1 MRFRAI
7 VLVMGCVTVAL
18 APAKL
23 GGVYASEGWAAQD
36 RPPIVGVS
44 HVAVQTSDLAK
55 ARGFYSGLLGYAE
68 VLPAGRPHAAVFA
81 VNDRQRLIVSDGLP
95 ADRDERLLGVAF
107 ETTNVEAL
115 REFLSARGVRVTEPI
130 HDVEAGGRRVEAMDP
145 DGHRVQFVQ
154 LDREARASTI
164 AGPDRRV
171 SRRILHAGLTIRD
184 VAAADRFYKETL
196 TFSEIWRGGRP
207 DGVTNWINMRT
218 PEGTE
223 YLEYMLHAV
232 PIDRRQLGSAH
243 HVALV
248 VQDMQEALG
257 TVRSRLTPQDP
268 NAAANPQ
275 IGTNRK
281 WQLNLYDPDGT
292 RIELMEPW
300 TTVR

>member
-1 MRFRAI
+1 MVCA
-7 VLVMGCVTVAL
+7 TVAL
-18 APAKL
+18 
-23 GGVYASEGWAAQD
+23 SEES

-44 HVAVQTSDLAK
+44 HVAIHTSDLTK
-55 ARGFYSGLLGYAE
+55 ARGFYTGLLGYAE
-68 VLPAGRPHAAVFA
+68 VPPLGRPHTAVFA
-81 VNDRQRLIVSDGLP
+81 VNERQRLIVHDGLP
-95 ADRDERLLGVAF
+95 ADRDERLLDVAF

-115 REFLSARGVRVTEPI
+115 REFLNVRGARVTEPI
-130 HDVEAGGRRVEAMDP
+130 HDVEAGGRRVEAVDP

-154 LDREARASTI
+154 PDREAPANTI

-184 VAAADRFYKETL
+184 VAAADRFYKQTL

-223 YLEYMLHAV
+223 YLEYMLHAG

-257 TVRSRLTPQDP
+257 MVRSRLTAQDP
-268 NAAANPQ
+268 NAGANPQ

>member
-1 MRFRAI
+1 M
-7 VLVMGCVTVAL
+7 
-18 APAKL
+18 
-23 GGVYASEGWAAQD
+23 
-36 RPPIVGVS
+36 
-44 HVAVQTSDLAK
+44 
-55 ARGFYSGLLGYAE
+55 
-68 VLPAGRPHAAVFA
+68 
-81 VNDRQRLIVSDGLP
+81 
-95 ADRDERLLGVAF
+95 
-107 ETTNVEAL
+107 
-115 REFLSARGVRVTEPI
+115 
-130 HDVEAGGRRVEAMDP
+130 
-145 DGHRVQFVQ
+145 
-154 LDREARASTI
+154 
-164 AGPDRRV
+164 
-171 SRRILHAGLTIRD
+171 HAGLTVRD

-223 YLEYMLHAV
+223 YLEYMLHPV

-257 TVRSRLTPQDP
+257 LVRSRLTPQDP

-292 RIELMEPW
+292 RFELMEPW

>member
-7 VLVMGCVTVAL
+7 VFVVGCATVAL
-18 APAKL
+18 A
-23 GGVYASEGWAAQD
+23 GQS

-44 HVAVQTSDLAK
+44 HVAVQTSDLTK
-55 ARGFYSGLLGYAE
+55 ARAFYSGLLGYAE
-68 VLPAGRPHAAVFA
+68 VPPAGRPHAAVFA
-81 VNDRQRLIVSDGLP
+81 VNERQRLIVHDGLP
-95 ADRDERLLGVAF
+95 ADRDERLLDVAF
-107 ETTNVEAL
+107 ETTNVEAM
-115 REFLSARGVRVTEPI
+115 RAFLVARGAHVTDPM
-130 HDVEAGGRRVEAMDP
+130 HDVEAGGRRVEVVDP
-145 DGHRVQFVQ
+145 DGHRIQFVQ
-154 LDREARASTI
+154 PDREAHPNAV
-164 AGPDRRV
+164 AGPDRRL
-171 SRRILHAGLTIRD
+171 SRRILHAGLTVRD
-184 VAAADRFYKETL
+184 VGAADHFYKETL

-248 VQDMQEALG
+248 VQDMQEVLG
-257 TVRSRLTPQDP
+257 MVRSRLTPQDP
-268 NAAANPQ
+268 NAAASPT

-300 TTVR
+300 ITVR

>member
-1 MRFRAI
+1 MNALRTLPVVIAAA
-7 VLVMGCVTVAL
+7 VVTL
-18 APAKL
+18 A
-23 GGVYASEGWAAQD
+23 GQV

-55 ARGFYSGLLGYAE
+55 ARGFYGGLLGYAE
-68 VLPAGRPHAAVFA
+68 VPPVGRPHAAVFA
-81 VNDRQRLIVSDGLP
+81 VNDRQRLIVHDGLP
-95 ADRDERLLGVAF
+95 ADRDERLLDVAF

-115 REFLSARGVRVTEPI
+115 REFLNARGARVTEPI
-130 HDVEAGGRRVEAMDP
+130 HDAEAGGRRVEAVDP

-154 LDREARASTI
+154 LERDARASTI

-184 VAAADRFYKETL
+184 VAAADRFYKGLL
-196 TFSEIWRGGRP
+196 TFSEIWRGGRT
-207 DGVTNWINMRT
+207 DDVTSWINMRA

-223 YLEYMLHAV
+223 YLEYMLQSG
-232 PIDRRQLGSAH
+232 PIDRRQLGTAH

-248 VQDMQEALG
+248 VPDMQEALEL
-257 TVRSRLTPQDP
+257 VRSRLTPQDP

-275 IGTNRK
+275 IGRNRK
-281 WQLNLYDPDGT
+281 WQLNLFDPDGT